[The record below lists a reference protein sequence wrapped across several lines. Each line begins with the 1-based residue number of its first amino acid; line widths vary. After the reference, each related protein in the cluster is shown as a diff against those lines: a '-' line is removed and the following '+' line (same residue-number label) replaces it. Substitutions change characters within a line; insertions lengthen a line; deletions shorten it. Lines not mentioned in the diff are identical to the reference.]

1 MRSDRL
7 TLVSPPSLLQD
18 RVTDFL
24 NEKRA
29 AALSRRSIA
38 AYTDVLGAVLL
49 PFCQRSGIT
58 EPGQIG
64 ARELNALSAGLLDGT
79 GSRSGRPLS
88 KPSVASYARTIN
100 VFLEWL
106 TKQGETVS
114 SRVQKPRLPKR
125 VVDVLSREDIRALED
140 AAPTE
145 RDKLI
150 VRILADTGVRLGELL
165 TADPLRQEP
174 DPEVVPEGPG
184 QGRQGAHG
192 PHPAQ
197 ARDSDR
203 SLRPPDSEGVAQW
216 HALPGQPAQ
225 PEDRR
230 VRATHRFGGGAPDPR
245 PRPGRAQ
252 ATSSPH
258 LVRRSFVTEQRHSG
272 DG

>member
-79 GSRSGRPLS
+79 RSRSGRSLS
-88 KPSVASYARTIN
+88 MPSVASYARTIN

-150 VRILADTGVRLGELL
+150 VRILADTGVRLG
-165 TADPLRQEP
+165 
-174 DPEVVPEGPG
+174 
-184 QGRQGAHG
+184 
-192 PHPAQ
+192 
-197 ARDSDR
+197 
-203 SLRPPDSEGVAQW
+203 
-216 HALPGQPAQ
+216 
-225 PEDRR
+225 
-230 VRATHRFGGGAPDPR
+230 
-245 PRPGRAQ
+245 
-252 ATSSPH
+252 
-258 LVRRSFVTEQRHSG
+258 
-272 DG
+272 